1 MTLHKEWFQN
11 YRSCNGEVVYM
22 GDNKECQLV
31 GVGDIRIKM
40 FDGCVS
46 KIFGEKYVST
56 LWRSLL
62 SMVKFN
68 KHGLK
73 FTSGNG

>member
-56 LWRSLL
+56 L
-62 SMVKFN
+62 
-68 KHGLK
+68 
-73 FTSGNG
+73 